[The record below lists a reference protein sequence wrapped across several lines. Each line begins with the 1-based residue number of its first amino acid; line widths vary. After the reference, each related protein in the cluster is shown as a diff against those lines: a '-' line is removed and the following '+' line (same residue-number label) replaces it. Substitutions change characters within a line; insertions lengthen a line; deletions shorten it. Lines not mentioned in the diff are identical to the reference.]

1 MFDFDAD
8 AQALAERCFDYIR
21 DRLHNRPQ
29 PVAPPTPQAL
39 RERVGVTITAEGIGS
54 EKALN
59 IFANVLA
66 PAAIPLDNPKHAAL
80 IPGAPTIA
88 SILFDACVSASALV
102 AEAWI
107 EAAGAIHA
115 ENEALSWIASLANL
129 PEGAGGC
136 FINGGT
142 AGNLSALVTAR
153 DAHSNGRR
161 RVACG
166 ADAHSSIAKALRVIG
181 CDALVVPSDERGRLT
196 GDALRSALNDDGD
209 ADSVFAVVASA
220 GATNTGA
227 IDDLAG
233 IADVAADFN
242 LWFHVDAAYGGAG
255 MCAPS
260 VRHKFIGIERCDS
273 FIVDPHKW
281 LFGPLDCCALLYR
294 EPERAFEVHRQS
306 ASYLDTMR
314 VEGATDPTDYALHLT
329 RRARGLP
336 LWFSLATHGTNAY
349 RDAVETVLRNT
360 QGAAAIIRSN
370 PHLELVC
377 EPDLGVLLFRRSGWL
392 EADYLRWAQELLA
405 DGTVFVL
412 PSKWHGETVGRFV
425 FLHPQT
431 SVEIFT
437 AALKAMDVLDSP
449 T

>member
-1 MFDFDAD
+1 MFDFDED
-8 AQALAERCFDYIR
+8 AQVLAEQCFDYIR
-21 DRLHNRPQ
+21 NRLTNRPQ
-29 PVAPPTPQAL
+29 PVSPPTADEL
-39 RERVGVTITAEGIGS
+39 RAAVGVTITPDGIGS
-54 EKALN
+54 ERALKL
-59 IFANVLA
+59 FAEVLA

-115 ENEALSWIASLANL
+115 ENEALSWIASLAGL
-129 PEGAGGC
+129 PETAGGC

-153 DAHSNGRR
+153 DAHAHGRR

-166 ADAHSSIAKALRVIG
+166 GDAHSSIAKALRIIG
-181 CDALVVPSDERGRLT
+181 CDALVVPSDDRGRLT
-196 GDALRSALNDDGD
+196 GAALRSALAADGD
-209 ADSVFAVVASA
+209 AGSVFAVIASA

-233 IADVAADFN
+233 IAEVAAEHD

-260 VRHKFIGIERCDS
+260 VRDRFAGIERADS

-294 EPERAFEVHRQS
+294 EPQRAFEVHRQS
-306 ASYLDTMR
+306 ASYLETMR
-314 VEGATDPTDYALHLT
+314 VDGGMDPTDYGIHLT

-336 LWFSLATHGTNAY
+336 LWFSLATYGTDAY
-349 RDAVETVLRNT
+349 RDAVETVLANT
-360 QGAAAIIRSN
+360 RAAVAIIN
-370 PHLELVC
+370 ADPLLELIM
-377 EPDLGVLLFRRSGWL
+377 EPDLSILLFKRIGWV
-392 EADYLRWAQELLA
+392 EADYLQWAQELLA
-405 DGTVFVL
+405 EGVVFVL
-412 PSKWHGETVGRFV
+412 PSKWQGETVGRFV

-431 SVEIFT
+431 SVEMFQAT
-437 AALKAMDVLDSP
+437 VDAMA
-449 T
+449 

>member
-21 DRLHNRPQ
+21 DRLSDRPQ
-29 PVAPPTPQAL
+29 PVAPPTPKEL
-39 RERVGVTITAEGIGS
+39 SDRVGKTITPLGIGADR
-54 EKALN
+54 ALD
-59 IFANVLA
+59 IFTDVLA

-115 ENEALSWIASLANL
+115 ENEALSWIASLANM
-129 PEGAGGC
+129 PDSAGGC

-153 DAHSNGRR
+153 DAHANGRR

-166 ADAHSSIAKALRVIG
+166 ADAHSSIKKALRVIA
-181 CDALVVPSDERGRLT
+181 CDALIVASDERGRLT
-196 GDALRSALNDDGD
+196 GEALRDALAADGD
-209 ADSVFAVVASA
+209 PGSVFAVVASA

-233 IADVAADFN
+233 VAEIAGQYD

-260 VRHKFIGIERCDS
+260 VRAKFNGIERADS

-294 EPERAFEVHRQS
+294 DPSRAFEVHRQS
-306 ASYLDTMR
+306 ASYLDSMH
-314 VEGATDPTDYALHLT
+314 VEGGSDPSDYALHLT

-336 LWFSLATHGTNAY
+336 LWFSLATYGTDAY
-349 RDAVETVLRNT
+349 RDAVEKVLDNT
-360 QGAAAIIRSN
+360 RAATAIIRAH
-370 PHLELVC
+370 PQLDLVC
-377 EPDLGVLLFRRSGWL
+377 EPDLGVLLFRRAGWA
-392 EADYLRWAQELLA
+392 EADYLQWAQDLLA

-412 PSKWHGETVGRFV
+412 PSKWHGATVARFV

-431 SVEIFT
+431 GVDIFQS
-437 AALKAMDVLDSP
+437 ALDAMDLDSLP
-449 T
+449 G

>member
-1 MFDFDAD
+1 M
-8 AQALAERCFDYIR
+8 
-21 DRLHNRPQ
+21 
-29 PVAPPTPQAL
+29 
-39 RERVGVTITAEGIGS
+39 
-54 EKALN
+54 
-59 IFANVLA
+59 
-66 PAAIPLDNPKHAAL
+66 
-80 IPGAPTIA
+80 
-88 SILFDACVSASALV
+88 SASALV

-115 ENEALSWIASLANL
+115 ENEALAWIASLANL
-129 PEGAGGC
+129 PETAGGC

-153 DAHSNGRR
+153 DAHANGRR

-181 CDALVVPSDERGRLT
+181 CEAFVVPSDERGRLAGT
-196 GDALRSALNDDGD
+196 ALRAALDADGD
-209 ADSVFAVVASA
+209 PGSVFAVVASA

-233 IADVAADFN
+233 IADVATEN
-242 LWFHVDAAYGGAG
+242 NYWFHIDAAYGGAG

-260 VRHKFIGIERCDS
+260 VRHKFDGIERCDS

-294 EPERAFEVHRQS
+294 DPSRAFDVHRQS

-314 VEGATDPTDYALHLT
+314 VEGGTDPTDYALHLT

-336 LWFSLATHGTNAY
+336 LWFSLATYGTDAY
-349 RDAVETVLRNT
+349 RDAVERVLDNT
-360 QGAAAIIRSN
+360 RVATTIIREH
-370 PHLELVC
+370 PQLELVC
-377 EPDLGVLLFRRSGWL
+377 EPDLGVLLFRRVGWT
-392 EADYLRWAQELLA
+392 EAEYLQWAQELLA

-431 SVEIFT
+431 GVDIFT
-437 AALKAMDVLDSP
+437 AALDAMNLDPVATDPS
-449 T
+449 TIDGS